1 MQYNIKRTIEKSI
14 RKDFFK
20 GKIIILAGP
29 RQVGKTTLIKHILKD
44 YTSVI
49 TFNGDNRRDRSSL
62 AKNDFEFID
71 KLIGEN
77 KIVFID
83 EAQKIEEIGNTLK
96 LLVDN
101 YGKKKQ
107 IIATGSSSLNLLSNT
122 SEPLTG
128 RKYVYEL
135 YPLSV
140 TEIYSQRHPL
150 DLDKELENLLI
161 YGSYPDIYSGSLRVK
176 EEQLLEITRSYL
188 YKDILELEDVRSSS
202 SIDKLLS
209 ALALQ
214 VGSEVSL
221 RELSNL
227 LNLHIGTVE
236 RYIDLLEKNYVIF
249 RLPPYY
255 TNQRK
260 VLSKQNKIYF
270 YDLGI
275 RNALIN
281 NFNPLSKRND
291 RGALWEN
298 FLIIER
304 MKLNAYTNRYV
315 SNFFW
320 RTYDGAEIDYIEKY
334 ADSLDGYEFKWN
346 KEKNA
351 PKSWLEYPNATY
363 KLVNIENY
371 KEFLNLSN

>member
-1 MQYNIKRTIEKSI
+1 MKYKVKRKFEDKIKQ
-14 RKDFFK
+14 DFFQ
-20 GKIIILAGP
+20 GKIIIISGA
-29 RQVGKTTLIKHILKD
+29 RQVGKTTLVNHILEGYDNLLSLNADNPKD
-44 YTSVI
+44 RLNLEGRDFDYLNNFIGDRDVI
-49 TFNGDNRRDRSSL
+49 
-62 AKNDFEFID
+62 
-71 KLIGEN
+71 
-77 KIVFID
+77 FID
-83 EAQKIEEIGNTLK
+83 EAQRIEEIGNTLK

-101 YGKKKQ
+101 YGEEKQ

-135 YPLSV
+135 FPLSLG
-140 TEIYSQRHPL
+140 EIYEGKNMLS
-150 DLDKELENLLI
+150 LDKELELLLV
-161 YGSYPDIYSGSLRVK
+161 YGTYPAVYSSGIVAKERLLR
-176 EEQLLEITRSYL
+176 EISKSYL
-188 YKDILELEDVRSSS
+188 YKDILELEQVKNPAYL
-202 SIDKLLS
+202 DKLLS

-214 VGSEVSL
+214 LGSEVSL
-221 RELSNL
+221 SELSNL
-227 LNLHIGTVE
+227 VGLDLKTVE

-255 TNQRK
+255 TNERK

-315 SNFFW
+315 SKFFW
-320 RTYDGAEIDYIEKY
+320 RTYDGAEIDYIESY
-334 ADSLDGYEFKWN
+334 ADSLDGYEFKWS
-346 KEKNA
+346 KIKKA
-351 PKSWLEYPNATY
+351 PKSWFEYPNAKY
-363 KLVNIENY
+363 ELVNIDNF
-371 KEFLNLSN
+371 KEFLKISN

>member
-1 MQYNIKRTIEKSI
+1 MHYQIKRTIEESI
-14 RKDFFK
+14 RENFFK

-29 RQVGKTTLIKHILKD
+29 RQVGKTTLVEHILEN
-44 YTSVI
+44 YSNI
-49 TFNGDNRRDRSSL
+49 ISFNGDNRKDGSTL
-62 AKNDFEFID
+62 ARNDFAFLD
-71 KLIGEN
+71 KLIGE
-77 KIVFID
+77 KEIVFID
-83 EAQKIEEIGNTLK
+83 EAQKVEEIGNTLK

-101 YGKKKQ
+101 YGEKKQ

-140 TEIYSQRHPL
+140 GEIYSQRHPL

-161 YGSYPDIYSGSLRVK
+161 YGSYPDIYNGSLEVK
-176 EEQLLEITRSYL
+176 EDHLVEISKSYL
-188 YKDILELEDVRSSS
+188 YKDILELEEVRNSS

-214 VGSEVSL
+214 IGSEVSL

-227 LNLHIGTVE
+227 LNLHIRTIE

-249 RLPPYY
+249 RLSPYY
-255 TNQRK
+255 TNERK

-291 RGALWEN
+291 RGSLWEN

-304 MKLNAYTNRYV
+304 MKLNTYTNRHV
-315 SNFFW
+315 SKFFW
-320 RTYDGAEIDYIEKY
+320 RTYDGAEVDYIEKY
-334 ADSLDGYEFKWN
+334 ADSLDGFEFKWS
-346 KEKNA
+346 KVKNA
-351 PKSWLEYPNATY
+351 PKSWMEYPNATY
-363 KLVNIENY
+363 QLVNIDNY
-371 KEFLNLSN
+371 KEFLNISI

>member
-1 MQYNIKRTIEKSI
+1 MEYNIKRTIEDSLK
-14 RKDFFK
+14 KDFFK
-20 GKIIILAGP
+20 GKIIILTGP
-29 RQVGKTTLIKHILKD
+29 RQVGKTTLINHILES
-44 YTSVI
+44 YSNII
-49 TFNGDNRRDRSSL
+49 TFSGDNRKDRDSL
-62 AKNDFEFID
+62 GKNDFKYVEN
-71 KLIGEN
+71 LIGDK

-83 EAQKIEEIGNTLK
+83 EAQKIDEIGNTLK

-101 YGKKKQ
+101 YQDKKQ
-107 IIATGSSSLNLLSNT
+107 VIATGSSSINLLSNT

-128 RKYVYEL
+128 RKFTYEL
-135 YPLSV
+135 YPLSIK
-140 TEIYSQRHPL
+140 EIYSDRHPL
-150 DLDKELENLLI
+150 DLDKELESLLI
-161 YGSYPDIYSGSLRVK
+161 YGTYPDIYKGSREFK
-176 EEQLLEITRSYL
+176 EKQLVEITKSNL
-188 YKDILELEDVRSSS
+188 YKDILELENVKNSSS
-202 SIDKLLS
+202 LDKLLS

-221 RELSNL
+221 SELGNL
-227 LNLHIGTVE
+227 LNLNLRTIE

-255 TNQRK
+255 TNERK

-281 NFNPLSKRND
+281 NFNPLGRRND

-298 FLIIER
+298 FLILER

-315 SNFFW
+315 SKFFW

-334 ADSLDGYEFKWN
+334 ADSLDGFEFKWS
-346 KEKNA
+346 KERKA
-351 PKSWLEYPNATY
+351 PKSWLEYSNATY
-363 KLVNIENY
+363 KLVNTNNY
-371 KEFLNLSN
+371 KEFLKIK

>member
-1 MQYNIKRTIEKSI
+1 MKYKFKRKFEDPIK
-14 RKDFFK
+14 KDFFK
-20 GKIIILAGP
+20 GKIIIISGA
-29 RQVGKTTLIKHILKD
+29 RQVGKTTLVEHILEGYDNVLSLNADDPKD
-44 YTSVI
+44 RLNLEGRDFDYLNNFI
-49 TFNGDNRRDRSSL
+49 GDRD
-62 AKNDFEFID
+62 I
-71 KLIGEN
+71 I
-77 KIVFID
+77 FID
-83 EAQKIEEIGNTLK
+83 EAQKVEEIGNTLK

-101 YGKKKQ
+101 YGENKQ

-135 YPLSV
+135 FPLSV
-140 TEIYSQRHPL
+140 GEIYEGEHPL
-150 DLDKELENLLI
+150 KLDKELELLLI
-161 YGSYPDIYSGSLRVK
+161 YGTYPTVYSSSIVEKERILR
-176 EEQLLEITRSYL
+176 EISKSYL
-188 YKDILELEDVRSSS
+188 YKDILELELVKNPAYL
-202 SIDKLLS
+202 DKLLS

-214 VGSEVSL
+214 LGSEVSL
-221 RELSNL
+221 TELSNL
-227 LNLHIGTVE
+227 VGLDLKTIE

-346 KEKNA
+346 KEKKA

-363 KLVNIENY
+363 KLINIENY

>member
-1 MQYNIKRTIEKSI
+1 MQYTIKRTIEEPL

-20 GKIIILAGP
+20 GKVIILTGP
-29 RQVGKTTLIKHILKD
+29 RQVGKTTLANHILKS
-44 YTSVI
+44 YSSII
-49 TFNGDNRRDRSSL
+49 TFNGDNRKDRETL
-62 AKNDFEFID
+62 AKNDFEYLD
-71 KLIGEN
+71 NLVGN
-77 KIVFID
+77 KKIIFID
-83 EAQKIEEIGNTLK
+83 EAQKIDEIGNTLK
-96 LLVDN
+96 LFVDN
-101 YGKKKQ
+101 YQEKKQ

-128 RKYVYEL
+128 RKFVYEL
-135 YPLSV
+135 FPLSV
-140 TEIYSQRHPL
+140 SEIYSEKHPL
-150 DLDKELENLLI
+150 DIEKELESLLV
-161 YGSYPDIYSGSLRVK
+161 YGTYPDIYEADMETK
-176 EEQLLEITRSYL
+176 EKQLVEITKSYL
-188 YKDILELEDVRSSS
+188 YKDILELENVRNSSS
-202 SIDKLLS
+202 LDSLLA

-214 VGSEVSL
+214 IGSEVSL
-221 RELSNL
+221 TELSNL
-227 LNLHIGTVE
+227 LGLNLRTIE

-255 TNQRK
+255 TNERK

-298 FLIIER
+298 FLILER
-304 MKLNAYTNRYV
+304 MKSNAYEGRYI
-315 SNFFW
+315 SKFFW

-334 ADSLDGYEFKWN
+334 ADSLDGYEFKWE

-351 PKSWLEYPNATY
+351 PKSWFEYPNATY
-363 KLVNIENY
+363 KLINKENF
-371 KEFLNLSN
+371 KEFLNVSN

>member
-1 MQYNIKRTIEKSI
+1 MQYSIKRTIEKSI
-14 RKDFFK
+14 IKDFFK

-29 RQVGKTTLIKHILKD
+29 RQVGKTTLVKHLLKD

-49 TFNGDNRRDRSSL
+49 TFNGDNRNDRNSL

-83 EAQKIEEIGNTLK
+83 EAQKVEEIGNTLK

-150 DLDKELENLLI
+150 DIDKELENLLI

-304 MKLNAYTNRYV
+304 IKLNAYTNRYV

-363 KLVNIENY
+363 KLINIENY

>member
-1 MQYNIKRTIEKSI
+1 MKYKYKRKIEDNIKQ
-14 RKDFFK
+14 DFFK
-20 GKIIILAGP
+20 GKIIIISGA
-29 RQVGKTTLIKHILKD
+29 RQVGKTTLVEHILQG
-44 YTSVI
+44 Y
-49 TFNGDNRRDRSSL
+49 DNLLSL
-62 AKNDFEFID
+62 NADDPKD
-71 KLIGEN
+71 KLNLEGRDFDYLNNFIGDKN
-77 KIVFID
+77 VIFID

-101 YGKKKQ
+101 YGEKKQ

-135 YPLSV
+135 FPLSLG
-140 TEIYSQRHPL
+140 EIYEGKSVL
-150 DLDKELENLLI
+150 SIDKELELLLV
-161 YGSYPDIYSGSLRVK
+161 YGTYPAVYSSGIVEKERLLR
-176 EEQLLEITRSYL
+176 EISKSYL
-188 YKDILELEDVRSSS
+188 YKDILELEQVKNPAHL
-202 SIDKLLS
+202 DKLLS

-214 VGSEVSL
+214 IGSEVSL
-221 RELSNL
+221 SELSNL
-227 LNLHIGTVE
+227 VGLDLKTVE

-255 TNQRK
+255 TNERK

-270 YDLGI
+270 YDIGI

-304 MKLNAYTNRYV
+304 MKLNEYTRRYV
-315 SNFFW
+315 SKFFW

-334 ADSLDGYEFKWN
+334 ADSLDGYEFKWE

-351 PKSWLEYPNATY
+351 PKSWFEYPNATY
-363 KLVNIENY
+363 KLINKENF
-371 KEFLNLSN
+371 KEFLNISN

>member
-1 MQYNIKRTIEKSI
+1 MHYQIKRTIEESI
-14 RKDFFK
+14 RENFFK

-29 RQVGKTTLIKHILKD
+29 RQVGKTTLVEHILEN
-44 YTSVI
+44 YSNI
-49 TFNGDNRRDRSSL
+49 ISFNGDNRKDGSTL
-62 AKNDFEFID
+62 AGNDFAFLD
-71 KLIGEN
+71 KLIGE
-77 KIVFID
+77 KEIVFID
-83 EAQKIEEIGNTLK
+83 EAQKVEEIGNTLK

-101 YGKKKQ
+101 YGEKKQ

-140 TEIYSQRHPL
+140 GEIYSQRHPL

-161 YGSYPDIYSGSLRVK
+161 YGSYPDIYNGSLEVK
-176 EEQLLEITRSYL
+176 EDHLVEISKSYL
-188 YKDILELEDVRSSS
+188 YKDILELEEVRNSS

-214 VGSEVSL
+214 IGSEVSL

-227 LNLHIGTVE
+227 LNLHIRTIE

-249 RLPPYY
+249 RLSPYY
-255 TNQRK
+255 TNERK

-291 RGALWEN
+291 RGSLWEN

-304 MKLNAYTNRYV
+304 MKLNTYTNRHV
-315 SNFFW
+315 SKFFW
-320 RTYDGAEIDYIEKY
+320 RTYDGAEVDYIEKY
-334 ADSLDGYEFKWN
+334 ADSLDGFEFKWS
-346 KEKNA
+346 KVKNA
-351 PKSWLEYPNATY
+351 PKSWMEYPNATY
-363 KLVNIENY
+363 QLVNIDNY
-371 KEFLNLSN
+371 KEFLNISI

>member
-1 MQYNIKRTIEKSI
+1 MQYQIERTIEEPI
-14 RKDFFK
+14 VKDFFK
-20 GKIIILAGP
+20 GKVVIIAGP
-29 RQVGKTTLIKHILKD
+29 RQVGKTTLVEHILRK
-44 YTSVI
+44 YPSVI
-49 TFNGDNRRDRSSL
+49 TFNGDNRKDRNAL
-62 AKNDFEFID
+62 AKNDFEFMD

-77 KIVFID
+77 EIVFID

-101 YGKKKQ
+101 YKERKQ

-140 TEIYSQRHPL
+140 GEIYAKRHPL

-161 YGSYPDIYSGSLRVK
+161 YGSYPDIYRGSLKLK
-176 EEQLLEITRSYL
+176 ESLLVEISKSYL
-188 YKDILELEDVRSSS
+188 YKDILELEEVRNSS

-214 VGSEVSL
+214 IGSEVSL
-221 RELSNL
+221 RELSTL

-255 TNQRK
+255 TNERK

-298 FLIIER
+298 FLILER
-304 MKLNAYTNRYV
+304 MKMNAYSKRYV
-315 SNFFW
+315 SKFFW
-320 RTYDGAEIDYIEKY
+320 RTYDGAEVDYIEKY
-334 ADSLDGYEFKWN
+334 ADSLEGFEFKWS
-346 KEKNA
+346 KVRKA

-363 KLVNIENY
+363 ELINIDNF
-371 KEFLNLSN
+371 KKFLNISN

>member
-1 MQYNIKRTIEKSI
+1 MQYSIKRTIEKSI
-14 RKDFFK
+14 IKDFFK

-29 RQVGKTTLIKHILKD
+29 RQVGKTTLVKHLLKD

-49 TFNGDNRRDRSSL
+49 TFNGDSRNDRNSL

-83 EAQKIEEIGNTLK
+83 EAQKVEEIGNTLK

-150 DLDKELENLLI
+150 DIDKELENLLI

-188 YKDILELEDVRSSS
+188 YKDILELEDVRNSS

-291 RGALWEN
+291 SRALWEN
-298 FLIIER
+298 FLIVER
-304 MKLNAYTNRYV
+304 MKSNAYEGRYV

-346 KEKNA
+346 KEKKA

-363 KLVNIENY
+363 KLINIENY

>member
-1 MQYNIKRTIEKSI
+1 M
-14 RKDFFK
+14 
-20 GKIIILAGP
+20 
-29 RQVGKTTLIKHILKD
+29 IKHILQD
-44 YTSVI
+44 YPSV
-49 TFNGDNRRDRSSL
+49 TAFSGDSSSDREPLSKS
-62 AKNDFEFID
+62 DFSHLNN
-71 KLIGEN
+71 LIGE
-77 KIVFID
+77 KEIIFID
-83 EAQKIEEIGNTLK
+83 EAQKIEDIGNVLK

-101 YGKKKQ
+101 YGEEKQ

-140 TEIYSQRHPL
+140 GEIYSGRHPL

-161 YGSYPDIYSGSLRVK
+161 YGSYPNIYHSSMSLKK
-176 EEQLLEITRSYL
+176 EHLLEMTRSYL
-188 YKDILELEDVRSSS
+188 YKDILELEQVKSSS
-202 SIDKLLS
+202 ALDKLLS

-214 VGSEVSL
+214 LGSEVSL
-221 RELSNL
+221 NELANMIN
-227 LNLHIGTVE
+227 LNLRTIE

-255 TNQRK
+255 TNERK

-298 FLIIER
+298 FLIVER
-304 MKLNAYTNRYV
+304 MKLNEYTRRYV
-315 SNFFW
+315 SRFFW
-320 RTYDGAEIDYIEKY
+320 RTYDGTEVDYIEKY
-334 ADSLDGYEFKWN
+334 ADNLDGYEFKWD
-346 KEKNA
+346 KDRKA

-363 KLVNIENY
+363 KLVNIDNY
-371 KEFLNLSN
+371 KEFLRPTDREYFDKAI

>member
-1 MQYNIKRTIEKSI
+1 MNADNPTDKSNLQG
-14 RKDFFK
+14 KDFDYLNNFIADQ
-20 GKIIILAGP
+20 KII
-29 RQVGKTTLIKHILKD
+29 
-44 YTSVI
+44 
-49 TFNGDNRRDRSSL
+49 
-62 AKNDFEFID
+62 
-71 KLIGEN
+71 
-77 KIVFID
+77 FID
-83 EAQKIEEIGNTLK
+83 EAQKIKEIGNTLK

-101 YGKKKQ
+101 YGRDKQ

-140 TEIYSQRHPL
+140 GEIFSKKHSSSI
-150 DLDKELENLLI
+150 DKELELLLI
-161 YGSYPDIYSGSLRVK
+161 YGMYPAVYTSNIFEKERSLR
-176 EEQLLEITRSYL
+176 EISKSYL
-188 YKDILELEDVRSSS
+188 YKDILELEQVKDSACL
-202 SIDKLLS
+202 DTLLS

-214 VGSEVSL
+214 IGSEVSIT
-221 RELSNL
+221 ELSKL
-227 LNLHIGTVE
+227 VGLDYKTVE

-255 TNQRK
+255 TNERK

-291 RGALWEN
+291 KGELWKN
-298 FLIIER
+298 FLILER
-304 MKLNAYTNRYV
+304 MKLNTYSCRYV
-315 SNFFW
+315 KNYFW
-320 RTYDGAEIDYIEKY
+320 RTYDGTEVDYIEKH

-346 KEKNA
+346 KV
-351 PKSWLEYPNATY
+351 KSGSRRWLEYPNATY
-363 KLVNIENY
+363 KLVNIDNY
-371 KEFLNLSN
+371 KEFLKII